1 MLLFLCF
8 LLFKYNSYKIKVESD
23 NGGILM
29 SHEVYTMHDFKKS
42 QAPFKLLYITHSE
55 YDKGWHSTS
64 HTHHFTELF
73 YIVSGK
79 GAFVL
84 PNEEIPVKENDL
96 VIINP
101 NIEHTEKSNEQDSLE
116 YIALGLEGI
125 SFSLPIEE
133 SPIGLFTYQGDREDI
148 LFFLKKLLHEV
159 KNNENNFEIVC
170 QNIIE
175 ILIVKLRRKKN
186 ITVTKETTQRRINQS
201 VALVKH
207 YINHNYSDPITLDS
221 LAKIGNINKY
231 YLSHTF
237 KEDIGI
243 SPIEYLNQV
252 RIKEAMTLLETT
264 DFTIAEI
271 ARFNGF
277 SSQSFFTQVFKRE
290 VDQTPTE
297 YRKIAYQENKESI
310 NV

>member
-1 MLLFLCF
+1 
-8 LLFKYNSYKIKVESD
+8 
-23 NGGILM
+23 M
-29 SHEVYTMHDFKKS
+29 SHEVYKMNGAQKS
-42 QAPFKLLYITHSE
+42 QVPFKLLYIAHSE

-79 GAFVL
+79 GAFIL
-84 PNEEIPVKENDL
+84 PDREIPVQENDL

-101 NIEHTEKSNEQDSLE
+101 NIEHTEKSNKQDSLE

-125 SFSLPIEE
+125 TFSLPKED
-133 SPIGLFTYQGDREDI
+133 SQIGLFTYQGDREDI
-148 LFFLKKLLHEV
+148 LFYLNKLLQEV
-159 KNNENNFEIVC
+159 KDGNDDFEIIC

-175 ILIVKLRRKKN
+175 ILVIKLRRAKN
-186 ITVTKETTQRRINQS
+186 ILIQNNKPKQINQS
-201 VALVKH
+201 VSLVKH
-207 YINHNYSDPITLDS
+207 YINQNYREQITLDM
-221 LAKIGNINKY
+221 LAKVENINKY
-231 YLSHTF
+231 YLAHTF
-237 KEDIGI
+237 KQDIGI

-252 RIKEAMTLLETT
+252 RIKEAKTLLETT
-264 DFTIAEI
+264 NYTIAEI

-297 YRKIAYQENKESI
+297 YRKMAYQENKEAI